1 MAADRIVVVDGEA
14 DSAQIAAFE
23 RGRREILRRGL
34 GLGGAMIAASSIP
47 LLLSVRDAFATTSS
61 DGDLLIGAIKLEQV
75 AVLAYGKLIETVP
88 SPGFGAI
95 LRRFQG
101 HEQLHASTLTKALT
115 DLGGT
120 PPPKS
125 TERDIDA
132 VVKGIED
139 VRSHAGAA
147 SFAIELEMAAVAA
160 YYDAQSKFIDAKL
173 LQTGVAIMANEGQ
186 HLVVLRQFVKQPPLP
201 NAFEIGTPR

>member
-75 AVLAYGKLIETVP
+75 AVLAYGKLIDAVP
-88 SPGFGAI
+88 PSGFDDV

-125 TERDIDA
+125 TEQDVDA
-132 VVKGIED
+132 VVKGIEG
-139 VRSHAGAA
+139 VRSHADAA

-201 NAFEIGTPR
+201 NPFEIGTPK

>member
-23 RGRREILRRGL
+23 RGRREILRTGL

-75 AVLAYGKLIETVP
+75 AVLAYGKLIDAVP
-88 SPGFGAI
+88 PSGFDDV

-101 HEQLHASTLTKALT
+101 HEQLHASTLT
-115 DLGGT
+115 
-120 PPPKS
+120 
-125 TERDIDA
+125 
-132 VVKGIED
+132 
-139 VRSHAGAA
+139 
-147 SFAIELEMAAVAA
+147 
-160 YYDAQSKFIDAKL
+160 
-173 LQTGVAIMANEGQ
+173 
-186 HLVVLRQFVKQPPLP
+186 
-201 NAFEIGTPR
+201 